1 MSGRAGQYAVRIVAA
16 VLSAL
21 ATVPLAIV
29 PGCKGQPQRAVDQGA
44 SQERLNV
51 ISNPSMYL
59 DTGGFDFDNDASD
72 YEQLLAVTVWNK
84 SPFAVHG
91 LEGDVNWFDDE
102 GRRLGSSRFA
112 LTGSVPGH
120 GSRTFST
127 ADGSMTSGTLSGGA
141 LTVAI
146 AFTHV
151 NVDE

>member
-1 MSGRAGQYAVRIVAA
+1 MDARAKRCAVWLLAA
-16 VLSAL
+16 LVLAAL
-21 ATVPLAIV
+21 PSLA
-29 PGCKGQPQRAVDQGA
+29 GCKGSKEKTEPAVDHAA

-59 DTGGFDFDNDASD
+59 DTGAFDFDNDATD
-72 YEQLLAVTVWNK
+72 YEQLLAMTVWNK
-84 SPFAVHG
+84 SPFAVRG
-91 LEGDVNWFDDE
+91 LEGDVNWFDEE

-112 LTGSVPGH
+112 LTGSVPAH

-141 LTVAI
+141 LTVGI